1 MKTLIASTALAAAM
15 ISPAFADGHDH
26 ATAEAETHTAIVT
39 DVTLTGFTDE
49 NEWVNKPVFD
59 EEGQPVGEVERVSF
73 NDDGMVGDIVVET
86 GGILEIGGQ
95 EILVTEGE
103 YTVIVA
109 QGDED
114 ESEIRLEMT
123 AEEFLDLPAFD
134 EDLVSDYPLSDN
146 DLIDGVNE
154 SEGEID
160 DQIGSSETGVDLETG
175 TRTDIDL

>member
-15 ISPAFADGHDH
+15 ITPAAFAG
-26 ATAEAETHTAIVT
+26 EETYTGTETDVAVAA
-39 DVTLTGFTDE
+39 DVTLTGFTDD
-49 NEWVNKPVFD
+49 NDWVNKPVFD

-73 NDDGMVGDIVVET
+73 NDDGAVSDIVVET
-86 GGILEIGGQ
+86 GGILEVGGE
-95 EILVTEGE
+95 EILVTESE
-103 YTVIVA
+103 YTVVVA

-123 AEEFLDLPAFD
+123 AAEFLDLPAFD
-134 EDLVSDYPLSDN
+134 EDLVSEYPLSDN
-146 DLIDGVNE
+146 DLVDGVDE

-160 DQIGSSETGVDLETG
+160 DQIGSSETGEDLETG